1 MNHFNRI
8 RLFQGI
14 CTFAT
19 NIINIQCGRAVFPG
33 VHITVNHQLVS
44 HGFLMTFVQYG
55 IQCDRTA
62 VRSEIPAD
70 IQTAFGLFLTR
81 EPDAAA
87 VVDKVA
93 VNAVIRCLSVIFL
106 IQLTDIELTGVI
118 HAAFQ
123 CALSGKC
130 SLSTD
135 IHLTAVHHQR
145 GIIAPRL

>member
-19 NIINIQCGRAVFPG
+19 NIINVQRGRAVFPG

-44 HGFLMTFVQYG
+44 HCVFVTSVQHG

-81 EPDAAA
+81 KPDAAT

-106 IQLTDIELTGVI
+106 VQFTDIELTDVI

-123 CALSGKC
+123 CTLTGKC
-130 SLSTD
+130 SLSAD

-145 GIIAPRL
+145 GIIGPRL